1 MHACMLRAC
10 SYSVLVA
17 KVVKSLSAVLVPVQF
32 IVLKAEFRVATVG
45 AAATPVAKF
54 VKSKSWAL
62 VVANLIPF
70 KIEISAVGISRS
82 RISTMSTVSSSIA
95 APVSIA
101 AAVSVV
107 ATVPVATPISVA
119 TPVVALLLLWF
130 GKTFLLGFGSIFRM
144 IICEPVED
152 PSGRAMDGTVQRGQ
166 RKSHYIGNPVEGVEA
181 SFNSVSHPIF
191 HLFTRHC
198 LAD

>member
-45 AAATPVAKF
+45 AAAAPVAKV

-62 VVANLIPF
+62 VVANLIPC

-95 APVSIA
+95 APVSVA
-101 AAVSVV
+101 A
-107 ATVPVATPISVA
+107 SVA
-119 TPVVALLLLWF
+119 TALVALLLLWF